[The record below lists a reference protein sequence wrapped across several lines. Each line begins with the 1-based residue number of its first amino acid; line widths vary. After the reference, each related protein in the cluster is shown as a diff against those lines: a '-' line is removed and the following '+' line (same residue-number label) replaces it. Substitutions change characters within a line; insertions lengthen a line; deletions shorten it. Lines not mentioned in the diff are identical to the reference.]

1 MLCKVVDDHTVLLC
15 AGRTAVKARKMGFAR
30 MLRKYLLMEFLKI
43 DPKIN
48 RILTVKWGKY
58 SFGSNAI
65 VNIISITKLT
75 NTEMF
80 LFELKFVRF
89 TSLC

>member
-30 MLRKYLLMEFLKI
+30 MLRNYLLMEFLKI

-58 SFGSNAI
+58 SFGSYPLQI
-65 VNIISITKLT
+65 FISLTKLT
-75 NTEMF
+75 
-80 LFELKFVRF
+80 KY
-89 TSLC
+89 